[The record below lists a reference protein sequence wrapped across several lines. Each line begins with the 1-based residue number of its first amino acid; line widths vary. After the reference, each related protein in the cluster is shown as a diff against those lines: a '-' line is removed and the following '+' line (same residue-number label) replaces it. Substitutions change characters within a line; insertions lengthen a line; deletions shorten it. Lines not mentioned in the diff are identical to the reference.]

1 MFDPLPFLQGT
12 VANKFYVHNDVFR
25 YQDEVFADSDSE
37 PPEGERLSARPAPPP
52 GHGGHIGSRRSRQH
66 FDRPRR
72 LPVCVPESED
82 EVEEIEERVPSP
94 DAAAE
99 DSTPFYDQAAW

>member
-1 MFDPLPFLQGT
+1 M
-12 VANKFYVHNDVFR
+12 HNDVFR

-37 PPEGERLSARPAPPP
+37 PPEGEWLSVQL
-52 GHGGHIGSRRSRQH
+52 HSNTKGSVIYHLQQH
-66 FDRPRR
+66 FA
-72 LPVCVPESED
+72 VWVPESED

-99 DSTPFYDQAAW
+99 DSAAFYDQAAW

>member
-1 MFDPLPFLQGT
+1 MSGRLPSGT
-12 VANKFYVHNDVFR
+12 
-25 YQDEVFADSDSE
+25 
-37 PPEGERLSARPAPPP
+37 
-52 GHGGHIGSRRSRQH
+52 GSRWSHQDL
-66 FDRPRR
+66 DRPQRF
-72 LPVCVPESED
+72 PVCVPESED